1 MVEAEKFAQR
11 VLNTS
16 LNGIYIH
23 DVKLGQNVFINNQYT
38 ALTGYSIDD
47 LRAMDNAQFFELF
60 HPDDRQQVAAHIE
73 ELVDNGDDMLEIEY
87 RFKTKDGR
95 WIWCLS
101 RDSVF
106 ERTEDGSV
114 SQFIGT
120 FLDITERKQLEEDT
134 IRLRDAAI
142 RERDQLKAL
151 LNSINDEIW
160 FADNKGK
167 FTLVNPSGALEF
179 AVSEAGEI
187 DVKKL
192 AESLEIF
199 RPDGSPRPVEEAPPL
214 RSLQGEVVRNQ
225 EEIIR
230 TPATGELRYR
240 QVSSAPVRE
249 RAGSIIGSVSVVR
262 DITDSKRAEEALR
275 DSGEQL
281 KRAEEIAHLGS
292 WELDLLRNRL
302 AWSDE
307 VYRIFGLQPQEF
319 GASYELFLEY
329 VHPGDR
335 AAVNAAFSDS
345 VREGRNTYEIE
356 HRVIRKSTGEV
367 RWVQEKCHHVRDAS
381 GRATRSLGMVLDIT
395 DRKKTEQVLKKAY
408 DGLEKKVKE
417 RTYELEA
424 TVRALE
430 LEIEERK
437 EAESR
442 LHQLARVFMDAA
454 DPIIIESLSGTI
466 LDMNRQAE
474 SAYSWKRQ
482 DLIGKSI
489 KSIIPQECHQ
499 QAEQMRQCCLNGE
512 EVRNWEDL
520 RQDQFGRKF
529 FVLVTAFPLNDES
542 GKPVAIATIAKD
554 ITFRKQMEAEL
565 EKSHQRLRDLSL
577 KSIEAL
583 ESDRRNVARELHD
596 SIGGSLA
603 AIKFSLEAIVEEIGK
618 STDQTTASLQ
628 KSISYLADTIK
639 ETKRITAN
647 LRPLSIDDLGLLA
660 TIEWHSRQFS
670 QQYSHI
676 KVIKQIEICEEEIPN
691 SLKIVIYRVLQEALN
706 NCAKHSMAD
715 TVHIGLRKKGNEI
728 EFELKDNGCGFN
740 AEEVLNRDDPLIGN
754 GLKNMQER
762 AEICGGLFC
771 LDTKPGTGTT
781 IRFLFPLT

>member
-1 MVEAEKFAQR
+1 
-11 VLNTS
+11 
-16 LNGIYIH
+16 
-23 DVKLGQNVFINNQYT
+23 
-38 ALTGYSIDD
+38 
-47 LRAMDNAQFFELF
+47 
-60 HPDDRQQVAAHIE
+60 
-73 ELVDNGDDMLEIEY
+73 
-87 RFKTKDGR
+87 
-95 WIWCLS
+95 
-101 RDSVF
+101 
-106 ERTEDGSV
+106 
-114 SQFIGT
+114 
-120 FLDITERKQLEEDT
+120 
-134 IRLRDAAI
+134 
-142 RERDQLKAL
+142 
-151 LNSINDEIW
+151 
-160 FADNKGK
+160 
-167 FTLVNPSGALEF
+167 
-179 AVSEAGEI
+179 
-187 DVKKL
+187 
-192 AESLEIF
+192 
-199 RPDGSPRPVEEAPPL
+199 
-214 RSLQGEVVRNQ
+214 
-225 EEIIR
+225 
-230 TPATGELRYR
+230 
-240 QVSSAPVRE
+240 
-249 RAGSIIGSVSVVR
+249 
-262 DITDSKRAEEALR
+262 
-275 DSGEQL
+275 
-281 KRAEEIAHLGS
+281 
-292 WELDLLRNRL
+292 
-302 AWSDE
+302 
-307 VYRIFGLQPQEF
+307 
-319 GASYELFLEY
+319 
-329 VHPGDR
+329 
-335 AAVNAAFSDS
+335 
-345 VREGRNTYEIE
+345 
-356 HRVIRKSTGEV
+356 VIRKSTGEV

-408 DGLEKKVKE
+408 DELEKKVKE

-529 FVLVTAFPLNDES
+529 FVLVTAFPLNDEC
-542 GKPVAIATIAKD
+542 GKPVAVATIAKD
-554 ITFRKQMEAEL
+554 ITFRKQMEADL

-603 AIKFSLEAIVEEIGK
+603 AIKFSLEAVVEEIGK
-618 STDQTTASLQ
+618 NTDQTTASLQ

-676 KVIKQIEICEEEIPN
+676 EVIKQIEICEEEIPN
-691 SLKIVIYRVLQEALN
+691 SLKIVVYRVLQEALN

>member
-151 LNSINDEIW
+151 VNSISDEIW

-179 AVSEAGEI
+179 AVSETGEI
-187 DVKKL
+187 DVKKF
-192 AESLEIF
+192 AESLQVY

-275 DSGEQL
+275 DSEEQL

-319 GASYELFLEY
+319 RASYESFLEY
-329 VHPGDR
+329 VHPDDR

-356 HRVIRKSTGEV
+356 HRVMRKSTGEV

-408 DGLEKKVKE
+408 DELEKKVKE

-482 DLIGKSI
+482 DLVGKSI

-542 GKPVAIATIAKD
+542 GKPVAVATIAKD

-618 STDQTTASLQ
+618 NTDQTTASLQ

-676 KVIKQIEICEEEIPN
+676 EVIKQIEICEEEIPN
-691 SLKIVIYRVLQEALN
+691 SLKIVVYRVLQEALN

-781 IRFLFPLT
+781 IRLLFPLT

>member
-151 LNSINDEIW
+151 VNSISDEIW

-187 DVKKL
+187 DVKKF
-192 AESLEIF
+192 AESLQVY

-319 GASYELFLEY
+319 GASYESFLEY

-367 RWVQEKCHHVRDAS
+367 RWVQEKCLHVRDAS

-676 KVIKQIEICEEEIPN
+676 EVIKQIEICEEEIPN
-691 SLKIVIYRVLQEALN
+691 SLKIVVYRVLQEALN

-740 AEEVLNRDDPLIGN
+740 AQEVLNRDDPLIGD
-754 GLKNMQER
+754 GLQNMQER
-762 AEICGGLFC
+762 TEICGGLFC
-771 LDTKPGTGTT
+771 LDTKPGAGTT
-781 IRFLFPLT
+781 IRLLFPLT

>member
-151 LNSINDEIW
+151 VNSISDEIW

-187 DVKKL
+187 DVKKF
-192 AESLEIF
+192 AESLQVY

-275 DSGEQL
+275 DSEEQL

-319 GASYELFLEY
+319 GASYESFLEY

-408 DGLEKKVKE
+408 DELEKKVKE

-529 FVLVTAFPLNDES
+529 FVLVTAFPLNDEC
-542 GKPVAIATIAKD
+542 GKPVAVATIAKD
-554 ITFRKQMEAEL
+554 ITFRKQMEADL

-603 AIKFSLEAIVEEIGK
+603 AIKFSLEAVVEEIGK
-618 STDQTTASLQ
+618 NTDQTTASLQ

-676 KVIKQIEICEEEIPN
+676 EVIKQIEICEEEIPN
-691 SLKIVIYRVLQEALN
+691 SLKIVVYRVLQEALN

>member
-151 LNSINDEIW
+151 VNSISDEIW

-187 DVKKL
+187 DVKKF
-192 AESLEIF
+192 AESLQVY

-275 DSGEQL
+275 DSEEQL

-319 GASYELFLEY
+319 GASYESFLEY

-356 HRVIRKSTGEV
+356 HRLIRKSTGEV
-367 RWVQEKCHHVRDAS
+367 RWVQEKCRHVRDAS

-408 DGLEKKVKE
+408 DELEKKVKE

-542 GKPVAIATIAKD
+542 GKPVAVATIAKD
-554 ITFRKQMEAEL
+554 ITFRKQMEADL

-603 AIKFSLEAIVEEIGK
+603 AIKFSLEAVVEEIGK
-618 STDQTTASLQ
+618 NTDQTTASLQ

-676 KVIKQIEICEEEIPN
+676 KVINQIDICEEEIPN
-691 SLKIVIYRVLQEALN
+691 SLKIVVYRILQEALN

>member
-151 LNSINDEIW
+151 VNSISDEIW

-187 DVKKL
+187 DVKKF
-192 AESLEIF
+192 AESLQVY

-275 DSGEQL
+275 DSEEQL

-319 GASYELFLEY
+319 GASYESFLEY

-367 RWVQEKCHHVRDAS
+367 RWVQEKCRHVRDAS

-408 DGLEKKVKE
+408 DELEKKVKE

-554 ITFRKQMEAEL
+554 ITFRKQMEADL

-603 AIKFSLEAIVEEIGK
+603 AIKFSLEAVVEEIGK
-618 STDQTTASLQ
+618 NTDQTTASLQ

-676 KVIKQIEICEEEIPN
+676 GVIKQIEICEEEIPN
-691 SLKIVIYRVLQEALN
+691 SLKIVVYRVLQEALN

>member
-1 MVEAEKFAQR
+1 MVEAENFAQR

-23 DVKLGQNVFINNQYT
+23 DVKLGQNVFINKQYT
-38 ALTGYSIDD
+38 ALTGYSIGD
-47 LRAMDNAQFFELF
+47 LQAMDNAQFFELF

-120 FLDITERKQLEEDT
+120 FLDITKRKQLEW
-134 IRLRDAAI
+134 DARQLSNASI
-142 RERDQLKAL
+142 RERDQLEAL
-151 LNSINDEIW
+151 VKSISDEIW
-160 FADNKGK
+160 FTNTEGR
-167 FTLVNPSGALEF
+167 FTLINPAGALEF
-179 AVSEAGEI
+179 AVGETNEI
-187 DVKKL
+187 DVKNL
-192 AESLEIF
+192 AGSLEVF

-214 RSLQGEVVRNQ
+214 RSLRGEVVRNQ

-230 TPATGELRYR
+230 TPATGELRHR
-240 QVSSAPVRE
+240 QVSSTPVRDK
-249 RAGSIIGSVSVVR
+249 AGSIIGSVSVAR

-275 DSGEQL
+275 DSEEQL

-319 GASYELFLEY
+319 GASYESFLEY
-329 VHPGDR
+329 VHPDDR
-335 AAVNAAFSDS
+335 AAVNKAFSDS
-345 VREGRNTYEIE
+345 VREGRDTYEIE

-367 RWVQEKCHHVRDAS
+367 RWVQEKCLHVRDAS

-395 DRKKTEQVLKKAY
+395 NRKKTEQVLKKAH
-408 DGLEKKVKE
+408 DELEKKVKE

-437 EAESR
+437 SAESR
-442 LHQLARVFMDAA
+442 LRQLSRVFMDAA
-454 DPIIIESLSGTI
+454 DPIIIENLSGTI
-466 LDMNRQAE
+466 LDMNRE
-474 SAYSWKRQ
+474 TERAYKWKRQ
-482 DLIGKSI
+482 ELIGKSI

-499 QAEQMRQCCLNGE
+499 QAEQMRRYCLNGE

-520 RQDQFGRKF
+520 RQDQLGRNF

-554 ITFRKQMEAEL
+554 ITFRKQVEDEL
-565 EKSHQRLRDLSL
+565 QKSHQRLQDLSL

-583 ESDRRNVARELHD
+583 EIDRRNVSRELHD
-596 SIGGSLA
+596 SIGSSLA
-603 AIKFSLEAIVEEIGK
+603 AVKFGLEEIVEDITQRPDQVAESLGK
-618 STDQTTASLQ
+618 YIA
-628 KSISYLADTIK
+628 YLADIIK
-639 ETKRITAN
+639 ETRRITAN
-647 LRPLSIDDLGLLA
+647 LRPLSLDDLGLLA
-660 TIEWHSRQFS
+660 TIDWHIRQFR
-670 QQYSHI
+670 QQFSHI
-676 KVIKQIEICEEEIPN
+676 EVIKEIDICEEEIPN
-691 SLKIVIYRVLQEALN
+691 SLKIVVYRVLQEALN
-706 NCAKHSMAD
+706 NCAKHSIAD

-740 AEEVLNRDDPLIGN
+740 VEEVLNHDDPLIGN
-754 GLKNMQER
+754 GLQNMQER

-771 LDTKPGTGTT
+771 LDTKPGAGTT
-781 IRFLFPLT
+781 IRLLFPLM

>member
-16 LNGIYIH
+16 LYGIYIY
-23 DVKLGQNVFINNQYT
+23 DVKLGQNVFINNYYT

-151 LNSINDEIW
+151 VNSISDEIW

-187 DVKKL
+187 DVKKF
-192 AESLEIF
+192 AESLQVY

-275 DSGEQL
+275 DSEEQL

-319 GASYELFLEY
+319 GASYESFLEY

-356 HRVIRKSTGEV
+356 HRLIRKSTGEV
-367 RWVQEKCHHVRDAS
+367 RWVQEKCRHVRDAS

-408 DGLEKKVKE
+408 DELEKKVKE

-529 FVLVTAFPLNDES
+529 FVLVTAFPLNDEC
-542 GKPVAIATIAKD
+542 GKPVAVATIAKD
-554 ITFRKQMEAEL
+554 ITFRKQREAEL

-603 AIKFSLEAIVEEIGK
+603 AIKFSLEAVVEEIGK
-618 STDQTTASLQ
+618 NTDQTTASLQ

-676 KVIKQIEICEEEIPN
+676 EVIKQIEICEEEIPN
-691 SLKIVIYRVLQEALN
+691 LLKIVVYRVLQEALN

>member
-151 LNSINDEIW
+151 VNSISDEIW

-187 DVKKL
+187 DVKKF
-192 AESLEIF
+192 AESLQVY

-319 GASYELFLEY
+319 GASYESFLEY

-367 RWVQEKCHHVRDAS
+367 RWVQEKCRHVRDAS

-408 DGLEKKVKE
+408 DELEKKVKE

-529 FVLVTAFPLNDES
+529 FVLVTAFPLNDEC
-542 GKPVAIATIAKD
+542 GKPVAVATIAKD

-676 KVIKQIEICEEEIPN
+676 GVIKQIEICEEEIPN
-691 SLKIVIYRVLQEALN
+691 SLKIVVYRVLQEALN

>member
-151 LNSINDEIW
+151 VNSISDEIW

-187 DVKKL
+187 DVKKF
-192 AESLEIF
+192 AESLQVY

-275 DSGEQL
+275 DSEEQL

-307 VYRIFGLQPQEF
+307 VYCIFGLQPQEF
-319 GASYELFLEY
+319 GASYESFLEY

-356 HRVIRKSTGEV
+356 HRLIRKSTGEV
-367 RWVQEKCHHVRDAS
+367 RWVQEKCRHVRDAS

-408 DGLEKKVKE
+408 DELEKKVKE

-529 FVLVTAFPLNDES
+529 FVLATAFPLNDEC
-542 GKPVAIATIAKD
+542 GKPVAVATIAKD
-554 ITFRKQMEAEL
+554 ITFRKQMEADL

-603 AIKFSLEAIVEEIGK
+603 AIKFSLEAVVEEIGK
-618 STDQTTASLQ
+618 NTDQTTASLQ

-676 KVIKQIEICEEEIPN
+676 GVIKQIEICEEEIPN
-691 SLKIVIYRVLQEALN
+691 SLKIVVYRVLQEALN

>member
-151 LNSINDEIW
+151 VNSISDEIW

-187 DVKKL
+187 DVKKF
-192 AESLEIF
+192 AESLQVY

-275 DSGEQL
+275 DSEEQL

-307 VYRIFGLQPQEF
+307 VYCIFGLQPQEF
-319 GASYELFLEY
+319 GASYESFLEY

-367 RWVQEKCHHVRDAS
+367 RWVQEKCRHVRDAS

-408 DGLEKKVKE
+408 DELEKKVKE

-529 FVLVTAFPLNDES
+529 FVLVTAFPLNDEC
-542 GKPVAIATIAKD
+542 GKPVAVATIAKD
-554 ITFRKQMEAEL
+554 ITFRKQMEADL

-603 AIKFSLEAIVEEIGK
+603 AIKFSLEAVVEEIGK
-618 STDQTTASLQ
+618 NTDQTTASLQ

-676 KVIKQIEICEEEIPN
+676 EVIKQIEICEEEIPN
-691 SLKIVIYRVLQEALN
+691 SLKIVVYRVLQEALN

>member
-151 LNSINDEIW
+151 VNSISDEIW

-187 DVKKL
+187 DVKKF
-192 AESLEIF
+192 AESLQVY

-275 DSGEQL
+275 DSEEQL

-307 VYRIFGLQPQEF
+307 VYCIFGLQPQEF
-319 GASYELFLEY
+319 GASYESFLEY

-408 DGLEKKVKE
+408 DELEKKVKE

-529 FVLVTAFPLNDES
+529 FVLVTAFPLNDEC
-542 GKPVAIATIAKD
+542 GKPVAVATIAKD
-554 ITFRKQMEAEL
+554 ITFRKQMEADL

-603 AIKFSLEAIVEEIGK
+603 AIKFSLEAVVEEIGK
-618 STDQTTASLQ
+618 NTDQTTASLQ

-676 KVIKQIEICEEEIPN
+676 EVIKQIEICEEEIPN
-691 SLKIVIYRVLQEALN
+691 SLKIVVYRVLQEALN

>member
-73 ELVDNGDDMLEIEY
+73 ELVDNGDDMREIEY

-151 LNSINDEIW
+151 VNSISDEIW

-187 DVKKL
+187 DVKKF
-192 AESLEIF
+192 AESLQVY

-275 DSGEQL
+275 DSEEQL

-307 VYRIFGLQPQEF
+307 VYCIFGLQPQEF
-319 GASYELFLEY
+319 GASYESFLEY

-408 DGLEKKVKE
+408 DELEKKVKE

-529 FVLVTAFPLNDES
+529 FVLVTAFPLNDEC
-542 GKPVAIATIAKD
+542 GKPVAVATIAKD
-554 ITFRKQMEAEL
+554 ITFRKQMEADL

-603 AIKFSLEAIVEEIGK
+603 AIKFSLEAVVEEIGK
-618 STDQTTASLQ
+618 NTDQTTASLQ

-676 KVIKQIEICEEEIPN
+676 EVIKQIEICEEEIPN
-691 SLKIVIYRVLQEALN
+691 SLKIVVYRVLQEALN

>member
-199 RPDGSPRPVEEAPPL
+199 RPDGSSRPVEEAPPL

-408 DGLEKKVKE
+408 DELEKKVKE

-554 ITFRKQMEAEL
+554 ITLRKQMEADL

-603 AIKFSLEAIVEEIGK
+603 AIKFSLEAVVEEIGK
-618 STDQTTASLQ
+618 NTDQTTASLQ

-676 KVIKQIEICEEEIPN
+676 EVIKQIEICEEEIPN
-691 SLKIVIYRVLQEALN
+691 SLKIVVYRVLQEALN